1 MTASL
6 PSFSGCPKP
15 IGSRQR
21 DGIPGHEGG
30 SQQTLHGM
38 VILKGPT
45 PSKNALV
52 GHYIFDSG
60 TEICFPPMVFALTFK
75 GVISYLWA
83 TQ

>member
-15 IGSRQR
+15 IGSRQH

-38 VILKGPT
+38 VSLKGPT
-45 PSKNALV
+45 LSKIVPV

-60 TEICFPPMVFALTFK
+60 TKICFPPTAFAPTLKEGFPNY
-75 GVISYLWA
+75 GA
-83 TQ
+83 